1 MADEKQEEMSMDEI
15 LSSIKNILSENGE
28 PVAETQ
34 PAAETADIV
43 SEPAETVPEAKDD
56 VLDLESSDISVAD
69 LPFSEDDNNI
79 LDLTAD
85 MRVDAAAP
93 EIDVEAEPTDGLDG
107 EIDIDRELEDVP
119 EVAADVPAVEPIELP
134 AVEAEAEKTEI
145 LLPEVNVIID
155 GIDSDPIYTP
165 EDEASS
171 QPLYKGDDG
180 LLEETPEIS
189 TQADAFNIETL
200 PIAETEPAAPEPEIR
215 ETVSEPAVQPHRP
228 EAEKAAVP
236 AAGDYTESGAD
247 AADVSASIIN
257 NFAKIFAGSEQAAPA
272 PEPAKVS
279 SSVKLGEDAT
289 LSDMVKASIRDMIAE
304 QTVNVLVNDADIK
317 ALVSAEVPAQIKSWL
332 DNNLPSMVEAV
343 VKKEI
348 ERVMAKAG
356 RN

>member
-134 AVEAEAEKTEI
+134 AVEAEAEKRKSCCRKLVLSAMILIRIRFIRRKTK
-145 LLPEVNVIID
+145 LLPSLCTKVMTVCRKKRRKFQLRPTLSILKCFRLPKPSRWRQNPKPAKQFRNRPCSLIGRRQKKQQFLLRGTMLKAAPMLPMFQPALLII
-155 GIDSDPIYTP
+155 
-165 EDEASS
+165 
-171 QPLYKGDDG
+171 
-180 LLEETPEIS
+180 
-189 TQADAFNIETL
+189 L
-200 PIAETEPAAPEPEIR
+200 PRFLPAANRQRRHPNR
-215 ETVSEPAVQPHRP
+215 QKFLLRSNWAKTQPCRIWSKP
-228 EAEKAAVP
+228 R
-236 AAGDYTESGAD
+236 
-247 AADVSASIIN
+247 
-257 NFAKIFAGSEQAAPA
+257 FA
-272 PEPAKVS
+272 
-279 SSVKLGEDAT
+279 T
-289 LSDMVKASIRDMIAE
+289 
-304 QTVNVLVNDADIK
+304 
-317 ALVSAEVPAQIKSWL
+317 
-332 DNNLPSMVEAV
+332 
-343 VKKEI
+343 
-348 ERVMAKAG
+348 
-356 RN
+356 

>member
-134 AVEAEAEKTEI
+134 PVEAEAEKTEI
-145 LLPEVNVIID
+145 LLPEVSVISD
-155 GIDSDPIYTP
+155 DIDSDPIYTP

-180 LLEETPEIS
+180 LPEETPEIS
-189 TQADAFNIETL
+189 TQADAFNIEML
-200 PIAETEPAAPEPEIR
+200 PVAETEPVAPKPE
-215 ETVSEPAVQPHRP
+215 S
-228 EAEKAAVP
+228 P
-236 AAGDYTESGAD
+236 AAGTVAF
-247 AADVSASIIN
+247 SAS
-257 NFAKIFAGSEQAAPA
+257 
-272 PEPAKVS
+272 
-279 SSVKLGEDAT
+279 
-289 LSDMVKASIRDMIAE
+289 
-304 QTVNVLVNDADIK
+304 
-317 ALVSAEVPAQIKSWL
+317 
-332 DNNLPSMVEAV
+332 
-343 VKKEI
+343 
-348 ERVMAKAG
+348 G
-356 RN
+356 R

>member
-145 LLPEVNVIID
+145 LLPEVSVISD
-155 GIDSDPIYTP
+155 DIDSDPIYTP

-171 QPLYKGDDG
+171 QPCTKVMTVCRKKRRKFQLRPTLSILKCFRLPKPSRRRQNPKPAKQFRNQPCSLIGRRQKKQLF
-180 LLEETPEIS
+180 LLRGTMLKAAPM
-189 TQADAFNIETL
+189 L
-200 PIAETEPAAPEPEIR
+200 PMFQPALLIILPRFLPAANRQRRHPNR
-215 ETVSEPAVQPHRP
+215 QKFLLRSNWAKTQPCRIWSKP
-228 EAEKAAVP
+228 R
-236 AAGDYTESGAD
+236 
-247 AADVSASIIN
+247 
-257 NFAKIFAGSEQAAPA
+257 FA
-272 PEPAKVS
+272 
-279 SSVKLGEDAT
+279 T
-289 LSDMVKASIRDMIAE
+289 
-304 QTVNVLVNDADIK
+304 
-317 ALVSAEVPAQIKSWL
+317 
-332 DNNLPSMVEAV
+332 
-343 VKKEI
+343 
-348 ERVMAKAG
+348 
-356 RN
+356 